1 MIMLISFPVSI
12 DSAARFFEESISAY
26 RSALGPQ
33 DTLTLSAQDD
43 FSHFLLLTGQQE
55 VSFKLRSGYGVY
67 YRIDA
72 DLKIVLYIQ
81 LKVWAH

>member
-1 MIMLISFPVSI
+1 MLNSFPISI

-33 DTLTLSAQDD
+33 DTLTLSARDD

-55 VSFKLRSGYGVY
+55 VSFKSRSGYGVY
-67 YRIDA
+67 YRTDA
-72 DLKIVLYIQ
+72 ALKFLTIYTV
-81 LKVWAH
+81 KN